1 VQTHVAHEALDGA
14 PGHVTGP
21 VALGDLGAVEHD
33 VHLAGPEHRVV
44 APVDAT
50 DLASQGVIART
61 PGTGR
66 PAAAGVV
73 GARGDLDAGAGQRL
87 ADRLDPEVRPV
98 VIDERVDDL

>member
-1 VQTHVAHEALDGA
+1 MQTHVAHEALDGA

-21 VALGDLGAVEHD
+21 VALGDLGAAPHG
-33 VHLAGPEHRVV
+33 VHLAGPEHRVI

-73 GARGDLDAGAGQRL
+73 GARGDLDAGAGRRL